1 MFVVPLKQFGSIE
14 DCSLSVRW
22 DAAALAVQVERRA
35 AALSKLGIGRR
46 SVVATLHGGGV
57 HFFADLFAAWTL
69 GATVACLDSS
79 LTEDEVNRLI
89 AFTKAAVLC
98 VDRET
103 IAPNELLIPV
113 LNLADGPTST
123 GSTVV
128 GAPDPGDPALVL
140 FTSGTTGSPKGVVLS
155 FGALS
160 ARVQLNVAAIGKYAL
175 ERTLV
180 TLPTHFGHGL
190 IGNAL
195 TSLLAGCDIVL
206 YPRGASLSHRL
217 GNIIDTHGI
226 TFMSSVPALWRV
238 ATRFNPPVGNSL
250 LRVHVG
256 SAPLSAQLW
265 SAIADWSRAEVVN
278 CYGMTETANW
288 IGGAS
293 ARTEGIVEGLVGK
306 PWGGAVAVCDD
317 NGCIRNVGDGEIVV
331 QSLTMMS
338 GYLGRPDLTA
348 AVVRDGW
355 LHTGDRGTVDE
366 LGRVRLT
373 GRIKDEINRAGFK
386 VQPAEIDMLLETHPA
401 IAEACVFA
409 IPDPVSGECVGAAI
423 RLEKSASVNVGNLR
437 SWCHER
443 LRGEAVPEHWFF
455 VEDIPRN
462 ARGKVNREAVRRTLA
477 KSVPDVSQAASVV
490 GSGGYESP
498 GPADFMV
505 VRVRDVV
512 EQAWTRVLGK
522 SSFAKNI
529 SWEEAGG
536 DSLNGLRLW
545 FYLEQG
551 LGVRFPLETLL
562 AETTPRMLIAAI
574 EKNLSLSD
582 RKLDR
587 DADARRLPLVFVMP
601 TANGDLPDLARFR
614 AELEDSIRFV
624 TIHYPSWSE
633 MIDAGGGFDV
643 LIDAAVAQILAEYD
657 DEIFLLGHSF
667 GGFVAF
673 EAARR
678 MMESGRRV
686 SFIGLIDTR
695 RGNLSQL
702 STSLGVKALKALQV
716 IRLGVKSVPNVFL
729 ESLLRYLAVTSAF
742 PLLRTMGRMAVLLPP
757 NAAFKFRWLLEQQLR
772 YGALEKLTLKPLNS
786 PVTLFRS
793 GGHDSDY
800 GWSGLS
806 SHLSVIPV
814 GGDHEQILDPPYR
827 DIVCACFLQAVD
839 EAKRESRKVERGE
852 RPEHSVAADRGGLAG
867 SQWFHRPS
875 PVATSDEPQVL

>member
-1 MFVVPLKQFGSIE
+1 MFVVRAKQFGSIE
-14 DCSLSVRW
+14 DCSLTVRW
-22 DAAALAVQVERRA
+22 DAAALAAQVERRA
-35 AALSKLGIGRR
+35 AALSQIGIGRG
-46 SVVATLHGGGV
+46 SVIAILQSGGV
-57 HFFADLFAAWTL
+57 HFFADLFAAWTV

-79 LTEDEVNRLI
+79 LTEDEVNRLV
-89 AFTKAAVLC
+89 AFTKAAALC

-103 IAPNELLIPV
+103 IAPNDLLVPV
-113 LNLADGPTST
+113 LNLADGPAST

-128 GAPDPGDPALVL
+128 TAPDPGDPALVL

-160 ARVQLNVAAIGKYAL
+160 TRVQLNSAAIGRYAL
-175 ERTLV
+175 ARTLV

-195 TSLLAGCDIVL
+195 TPLLAGCDIVL
-206 YPRGASLSHRL
+206 YPRGASLAYRL

-226 TFMSSVPALWRV
+226 TFMSSVPSLWRV
-238 ATRFNPPVGNSL
+238 ATRFSPPVGDSL

-265 SAIADWSRAEVVN
+265 SAIADWTRAEVVN

-306 PWGGAVAVCDD
+306 PWGGTVAVCDD
-317 NGCIRNVGDGEIVV
+317 NGSIRNVGDGEIVV
-331 QSLTMMS
+331 QSPTVMS

-386 VQPAEIDMLLETHPA
+386 VQPAEIDILLETHPA

-409 IPDPVSGECVGAAI
+409 IPDPISGECVGAAI
-423 RLEKSASVNVGNLR
+423 RLEKSASVDVSNLR
-437 SWCHER
+437 LWCHER
-443 LRGEAVPEHWFF
+443 LRREAVPEHWFL
-455 VEDIPRN
+455 VNDIPRN
-462 ARGKVNREAVRRTLA
+462 ARGKVNREAVYRTLV
-477 KSVPDVSQAASVV
+477 KSVPDVSQAAGVAGLS
-490 GSGGYESP
+490 SFESAN
-498 GPADFMV
+498 PADLMV
-505 VRVRDVV
+505 ARVRDAV

-522 SSFAKNI
+522 SSFAKNM

-545 FYLEQG
+545 FHLEQG

-562 AETTPRMLIAAI
+562 AETTPRTLIAAI
-574 EKNLSLSD
+574 EKNLSLSGRKVD
-582 RKLDR
+582 RAQDP
-587 DADARRLPLVFVMP
+587 RRLPLVFVMP

-614 AELEDSIRFV
+614 AALEGSIRFV
-624 TIHYPSWSE
+624 TIHYPSWGE
-633 MIDAGGGFDV
+633 MIDAGSGFDV
-643 LIDAAVAQILAEYD
+643 LINAAVAQILAECD

-678 MMESGRRV
+678 VLELGRRV
-686 SFIGLIDTR
+686 SLISLIDTR
-695 RGNLSQL
+695 RSNLLQL
-702 STSLGVKALKALQV
+702 RTSLGVKALNALQQ
-716 IRLGVKSVPNVFL
+716 IRLGVRSVPTVLLEAILRFL
-729 ESLLRYLAVTSAF
+729 TVTSAF
-742 PLLRTMGRMAVLLPP
+742 RLLRTMGRMALLLPP
-757 NAAFKFRWLLEQQLR
+757 NAAFKFQWRLEQQLR
-772 YGALEKLTLKPLNS
+772 YGALEKWMLKPLNS

-793 GGHDSDY
+793 GDHDDSDY
-800 GWSGLS
+800 GWSALS

-814 GGDHEQILDPPYR
+814 GGDHESILELPCR
-827 DIVCACFLQAVD
+827 DILCARFLQAVD
-839 EAKRESRKVERGE
+839 GAKRESGLLPTAAVSVEANG
-852 RPEHSVAADRGGLAG
+852 SAG
-867 SQWFHRPS
+867 QAQWPQ
-875 PVATSDEPQVL
+875 ATPASF